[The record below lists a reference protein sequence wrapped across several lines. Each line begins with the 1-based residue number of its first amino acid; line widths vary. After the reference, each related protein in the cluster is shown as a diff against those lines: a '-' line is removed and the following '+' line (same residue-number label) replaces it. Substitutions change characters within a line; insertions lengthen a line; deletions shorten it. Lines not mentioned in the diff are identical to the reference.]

1 VSATVPPGLAKRG
14 LVAVSDNLQPGEY
27 VDCAKAFNRIFRA
40 EIEARM
46 FKKEPK
52 GCDAAAAVV
61 NVPCRS
67 E

>member
-1 VSATVPPGLAKRG
+1 VSGTVPPGLAKRG
-14 LVAVSDNLQPGEY
+14 IVAVSHNLQPGE
-27 VDCAKAFNRIFRA
+27 VVGCAKAFNRIFRV

-52 GCDAAAAVV
+52 GCDAAAAGV
-61 NVPCRS
+61 NAPCRS